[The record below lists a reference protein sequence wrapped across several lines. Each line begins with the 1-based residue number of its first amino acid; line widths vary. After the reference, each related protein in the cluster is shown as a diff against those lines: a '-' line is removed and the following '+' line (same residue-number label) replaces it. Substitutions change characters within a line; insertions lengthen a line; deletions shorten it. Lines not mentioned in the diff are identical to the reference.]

1 MRNQYIEIK
10 NTKNKYSRISWG
22 AVLAGTLTA
31 LTVVFLLGML
41 GFGIGL
47 TTIDP
52 MTEVN
57 SMDGLGTATIVWW
70 GVTNVV
76 ALIIGGMVAGRMSGL
91 PSNADGG
98 LHGFLAWGLYTVLS
112 LYLVTSTIGG
122 VFNGLASTASS
133 IFGDSTATNI
143 AEQLNAAQDKGQEDS
158 ALSLESIKEEAFQLI
173 RQAERN
179 NILPNDASEEVR
191 STLNNAQRDGSQ
203 LLNDLNLDENI
214 DEFFN
219 ELSVDLDE
227 NGDLTINA
235 GDAGDILNK
244 EDIKDYLIENT
255 ELSEAEINGVIQKW
269 DRKIDKAID
278 KAEATYLKV
287 KKNAIRAADKTADAV
302 GKFSIIFFFLL
313 LLGAGAAFFGGAIG
327 SPVLTV
333 DEEHREDLIEDNQIE
348 RNV

>member
-1 MRNQYIEIK
+1 MKNQYIEIR
-10 NTKNKYSRISWG
+10 NSRNKYSRISWG

-31 LTVVFLLGML
+31 VTVVFLLGML

-52 MTEVN
+52 MTETN
-57 SMDGLGTATIVWW
+57 SLDGLGTGTIVWW

-91 PSNADGG
+91 PSNSDGG

-112 LYLVTSTIGG
+112 LYLVTSAIGG

-143 AEQLNAAQDKGQEDS
+143 AEQLNSAQEKGKES
-158 ALSLESIKEEAFQLI
+158 SSLSLENIKKDAFQLI
-173 RQAERN
+173 RKAERN
-179 NILPNDASEEVR
+179 NVLPNDASEEVR
-191 STLNNAQRDGSQ
+191 STLNEAQRDGSK

-219 ELSVDLDE
+219 ELSIDLDK

-244 EDIKDYLIENT
+244 EEIRDYLIENT
-255 ELSEAEINGVIQKW
+255 QLSEAEINGVIEKW
-269 DRKIDKAID
+269 DTKINRAID
-278 KAEATYLKV
+278 KAEATYQKV
-287 KKNAIRAADKTADAV
+287 KREAVETADKTADAV
-302 GKFSIIFFFLL
+302 GEFSIVFFFLL

-327 SPVLTV
+327 SPILTV
-333 DEEHREDLIEDNQIE
+333 DEEHREELIEEDRNE